1 MRYRD
6 INIHQKYQQIIMINK
21 FSRENEYPERKG
33 SMFNVQS
40 KTELTDGGSGQV
52 IQNFMQ
58 GGSGNSVFDC
68 KSGCSYQLRVYVG
81 IFKCTTPLYL
91 YTL

>member
-58 GGSGNSVFDC
+58 GGQVTLSSTVR
-68 KSGCSYQLRVYVG
+68 RVVRTN
-81 IFKCTTPLYL
+81 CV
-91 YTL
+91 YT